1 MHPCVLWPTEASSNE
16 SSHSPVVAACVSLA
30 PLRRHLQPGPSLLP
44 SATLLGRNASIAIRR
59 LDQVMR
65 DAGLLGR
72 VSGVGDE
79 DEVGLGHLL
88 VQLKRRGAGAHDV
101 VAPLHD
107 CCWDMA
113 DLAHMREE

>member
-1 MHPCVLWPTEASSNE
+1 
-16 SSHSPVVAACVSLA
+16 
-30 PLRRHLQPGPSLLP
+30 
-44 SATLLGRNASIAIRR
+44 
-59 LDQVMR
+59 
-65 DAGLLGR
+65 